1 MKVLAALLLQHVA
14 PRGQCILDTQGKDQG
29 VFFSKLMKMNFWFR
43 FRESVI
49 LPSPR
54 GLEIAVDYA
63 AKA

>member
-1 MKVLAALLLQHVA
+1 MKVVSF
-14 PRGQCILDTQGKDQG
+14 ILDTQGKDQG
-29 VFFSKLMKMNFWFR
+29 VLFSKLMKLNFWFR

>member
-29 VFFSKLMKMNFWFR
+29 VFSKLMKVNFWFR

-49 LPSPR
+49 QPSPR